1 MGDTF
6 KNLRLGQKSATNVLL
21 CSGHCEPA
29 HKFLLSSNQF
39 ILAHISEETEL
50 RSISDVRYAINTF
63 KPIAEMLNAVV
74 HLLILARMHAGI
86 VSLG

>member
-6 KNLRLGQKSATNVLL
+6 KNVRPGQKSTTNVLL

-29 HKFLLSSNQF
+29 HKLLLSSNQF

-50 RSISDVRYAINTF
+50 RSISDVR
-63 KPIAEMLNAVV
+63 
-74 HLLILARMHAGI
+74 
-86 VSLG
+86 